1 MSVKFTPEEVAKVP
15 SSVRHYMQ
23 QYPLSFDNLLEMLEQ
38 GPIVG
43 PIRSQ
48 DIYFDD
54 EPNPAFGLTSE
65 GEIYAGN
72 ATETPTIISA
82 FINDQC
88 AYFQVGDRILGSRVR
103 EDFLQ
108 VFPL

>member
-54 EPNPAFGLTSE
+54 EPKPAFGLTSD
-65 GEIYAGN
+65 GEVYAGN

-82 FINDQC
+82 FINGPVRL
-88 AYFQVGDRILGSRVR
+88 FSGWRPHLGQSRS
-103 EDFLQ
+103 
-108 VFPL
+108 